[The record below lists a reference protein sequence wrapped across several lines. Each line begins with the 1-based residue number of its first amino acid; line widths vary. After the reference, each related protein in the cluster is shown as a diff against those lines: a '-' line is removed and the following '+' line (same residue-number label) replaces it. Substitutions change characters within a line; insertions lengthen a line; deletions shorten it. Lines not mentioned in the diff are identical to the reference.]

1 MTEGRGFVAVFF
13 TARGGGG
20 GGVHRGV
27 LLHIVCSGHTS

>member
-20 GGVHRGV
+20 GGGQGGG